1 MILQLTLKILAVTVF
16 LQILRPTSVEMFL
29 GQGFLVFLA
38 WASSLP
44 LALKSHHRHQDTN
57 WLIKKAWFHKLM
69 YRPFWQPRA
78 MTLGVK
84 ALLLLLLLTPG
95 VLAAIW
101 FRPDWRILSLESTRG
116 LVWASLM
123 GAAIMIVVVPL
134 IETLLHQ
141 MLGNP
146 VVGIGILMALIA
158 GFYVWP
164 LPLWQKSL
172 LAVGIACF
180 ITQCLFVVDLIRA
193 WHEANSGHQ

>member
-1 MILQLTLKILAVTVF
+1 MILQLTLKILLFTVF
-16 LQILRPTSVEMFL
+16 LYILKPTSVEMFL

-44 LALKSHHRHQDTN
+44 LVLKSHHRHQDTN
-57 WLIKKAWFHKLM
+57 WILGKKWFHNLM
-69 YRPFWQPRA
+69 YRPCWQPRA

-95 VLAAIW
+95 AVAAVW
-101 FRPDWRILSLESTRG
+101 FQPDLRHLNLHAARG
-116 LVWASLM
+116 LVWASLV
-123 GAAIMIVVVPL
+123 GAALMMVVVPL

-146 VVGIGILMALIA
+146 VVGIGILVALIA
-158 GFYVWP
+158 GFYIWP
-164 LPLWQKSL
+164 LPLWHKSM
-172 LAVGIACF
+172 LAVGIVCF

-193 WHEANSGHQ
+193 WHDANSRHS